1 MLRYYSYY
9 SVGGYKDFYLGSNA
23 DQFDASY
30 YLSLLPVWEKR
41 AQEKEDAELQK
52 KVDELKKLPSIKEW
66 TKNRVMECPRQEILC
81 FHMVATN

>member
-30 YLSLLPVWEKR
+30 YLSLLPQQPDRYGCNKG
-41 AQEKEDAELQK
+41 ATQK
-52 KVDELKKLPSIKEW
+52 
-66 TKNRVMECPRQEILC
+66 MG
-81 FHMVATN
+81 